1 MQELG
6 GKYAISDKF
15 SLFHFPH
22 FTFFCTFAPALDFPL
37 WDRRAKPSH
46 RVMVD

>member
-22 FTFFCTFAPALDFPL
+22 FTFFCTFAPALDFPPYGAAGL
-37 WDRRAKPSH
+37 NLRI
-46 RVMVD
+46 V